1 MIIINYTLTIFV
13 IYSFHIGFS
22 TPTIILKCSTAFLPN
37 LFWIQTVE
45 TKWVTKSFSRNAPS
59 FVYRSDTAI
68 RTGNMII
75 FLFLA
80 IIIWFTSANVI
91 ILLWTDFYF
100 SAKLYRAYVSRIVL
114 LTIVAALEFVYFF
127 SLCLPALTRS
137 IYFECNIGPLKYECT
152 GHPGQ
157 FYLLLGM
164 WFSLIYGNVY

>member
-1 MIIINYTLTIFV
+1 MIYYGKRYNPGMNQ
-13 IYSFHIGFS
+13 FH
-22 TPTIILKCSTAFLPN
+22 
-37 LFWIQTVE
+37 
-45 TKWVTKSFSRNAPS
+45 
-59 FVYRSDTAI
+59 
-68 RTGNMII
+68 
-75 FLFLA
+75 
-80 IIIWFTSANVI
+80 
-91 ILLWTDFYF
+91 F

-164 WFSLIYGNVY
+164 

>member
-1 MIIINYTLTIFV
+1 M
-13 IYSFHIGFS
+13 
-22 TPTIILKCSTAFLPN
+22 
-37 LFWIQTVE
+37 
-45 TKWVTKSFSRNAPS
+45 
-59 FVYRSDTAI
+59 
-68 RTGNMII
+68 
-75 FLFLA
+75 
-80 IIIWFTSANVI
+80 IWFTSANVI

-164 WFSLIYGNVY
+164 CFISYMLMFYLSIMPSGIADNIHLQSFSAVLSVITMGLFLACCALNLTWTVASTKYCEMSRTMNDLMKKLRMLEEMGLRAGNILVH